1 MLLVWVLVMG
11 KHNANSFMHMLSF
24 AQWCV
29 AYFLLLKWLWKD
41 TTILQESTKFLC
53 NHNCD
58 DVLHC
63 FGVLMIW
70 YQLLAN
76 QKCTHYAVPMFLDVW
91 HWHLRLNL
99 QVSPL
104 KSYAG
109 EGGHIYLAFHARVFR
124 CWLDYGKSRKVLSCH
139 GFVLLFVDLSG
150 LEGLVAGKTI
160 NTPCHLF

>member
-1 MLLVWVLVMG
+1 MDAYCIGSSW
-11 KHNANSFMHMLSF
+11 NSFMHMLSF

-29 AYFLLLKWLWKD
+29 AYFLLQND
-41 TTILQESTKFLC
+41 SGMQESTKFLC

-58 DVLHC
+58 DILHC
-63 FGVLMIW
+63 FGILMIW

-76 QKCTHYAVPMFLDVW
+76 QKCTHYAVPMFLAVW

-109 EGGHIYLAFHARVFR
+109 EGGCMNTSLFMLESSDVDW
-124 CWLDYGKSRKVLSCH
+124 WLWEITK
-139 GFVLLFVDLSG
+139 
-150 LEGLVAGKTI
+150 GLVVSWFRSSICWFVRFGRVGGWKDHQHTMPPILEWRAVKR
-160 NTPCHLF
+160 